1 MNAIRQRL
9 RRLRRG
15 FTLVEVSLALLVL
28 SVGVLTAYALFP
40 EGLNAGRAATSDTQ
54 SAMFADI
61 IFRSY
66 RAASTYVP
74 WNQITTTRV
83 RVPGEG
89 TIWNGSGRTI
99 EIIPSTSSIQTYR
112 NQLSVGGTLIDENAL
127 RYKLEFREITAGRL
141 MVVSLY
147 IWPGLFGPTDPASAQ
162 YYYTELYNTR

>member
-40 EGLNAGRAATSDTQ
+40 EGLNAGRAATADTQ

-61 IFRSY
+61 VFRSY
-66 RAASTYVP
+66 RSASTYRR
-74 WNQITTTRV
+74 WNELATTQV
-83 RVPGEG
+83 RVPCDG
-89 TIWNGSGRTI
+89 TIWNGAARTVYI
-99 EIIPSTSSIQTYR
+99 QPSPSIQTYR
-112 NQLSVGGTLIDENAL
+112 NQITVGGEAVDENAL
-127 RYKLEFREITAGRL
+127 RYKLELREITPNRL
-141 MVVSLY
+141 MAVSLY
-147 IWPGLFGPTDPASAQ
+147 IWPGLFGPTDPGSAN